1 MNYDQYFD
9 ELHNRWYVSYHPS
22 SGNCIF
28 TRKDSNTIRC
38 LEMGYVI
45 EKFQYE
51 VIFKQMKGKKGKI
64 YLLDD
69 FYYHTIEEV
78 IDELIKIGIK

>member
-9 ELHNRWYVSYHPS
+9 ELFTRWYVSYDLK
-22 SGNCIF
+22 SGNCLF
-28 TRKDSNTIRC
+28 TKKSVPHIDN
-38 LEMGYVI
+38 VI
-45 EKFQYE
+45 ERFQYE
-51 VIFKQMKGKKGKI
+51 ITFKQMEGKKGKI

-69 FYYHTIEEV
+69 FYYNTIDEV